1 MKWIPHYSNI
11 KSLVFLSGAMAWLFQ
26 RFSAGRDTPRLAHAG
41 VWIAL
46 ILGFIGFIVTYQR
59 VYVSPPARYQ
69 ELGREIAALADD
81 AEVVFMLPADP
92 VVPQIIYYAKRNIQ
106 SVASEEA
113 ALGWLDK
120 HGRERGRLLG
130 INKKYEI
137 VLSKALQS
145 GKSPASE
152 GGTAPGNLPR
162 TAR

>member
-1 MKWIPHYSNI
+1 
-11 KSLVFLSGAMAWLFQ
+11 
-26 RFSAGRDTPRLAHAG
+26 
-41 VWIAL
+41 
-46 ILGFIGFIVTYQR
+46 
-59 VYVSPPARYQ
+59 
-69 ELGREIAALADD
+69 
-81 AEVVFMLPADP
+81 MLPSDP

-145 GKSPASE
+145 GKSAGPE

-162 TAR
+162 MAR